1 MPCFRNVYMKT
12 GVKGLSSTM
21 VIVMQALKALTQ
33 KDVQTNTK
41 KSLITKAETFS
52 IHKNKAKI
60 TDALSIFMQSFAC
73 TIRCNRGYGHV
84 QSEKSCFAKNNNN
97 LSILF

>member
-1 MPCFRNVYMKT
+1 MHVEMLLCYSHVQIDLYIIPKRTHMPCFRNVYMKT

-33 KDVQTNTK
+33 KDVQTNTN

-60 TDALSIFMQSFAC
+60 TDALSIYICS
-73 TIRCNRGYGHV
+73 RLHV
-84 QSEKSCFAKNNNN
+84 
-97 LSILF
+97 